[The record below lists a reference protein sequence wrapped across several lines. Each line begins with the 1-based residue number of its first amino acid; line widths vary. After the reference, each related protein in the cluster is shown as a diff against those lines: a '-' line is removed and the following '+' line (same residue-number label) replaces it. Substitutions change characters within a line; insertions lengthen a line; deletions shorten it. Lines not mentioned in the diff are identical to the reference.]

1 MKINILAFGIAKDI
15 INASKLEIE
24 MATGE
29 TVGHLKSQLIRQFPD
44 FKRLRSLSIA
54 VNEEYQTDDFL
65 LHEKDEIVIIP
76 PVSGG

>member
-15 INASKLEIE
+15 INNSQLEIE
-24 MATGE
+24 MTDGE
-29 TVGHLKSQLIRQFPD
+29 TVGQLKTQLINQFPD
-44 FKRLRSLSIA
+44 FKRLQSLSIA